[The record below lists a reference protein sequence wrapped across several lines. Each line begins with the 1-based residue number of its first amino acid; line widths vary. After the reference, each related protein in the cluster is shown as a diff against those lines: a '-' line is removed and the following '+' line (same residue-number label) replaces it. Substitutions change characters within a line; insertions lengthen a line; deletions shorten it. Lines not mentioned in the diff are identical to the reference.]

1 MPIEHD
7 SNRSDRLLRTMRP
20 VLSHDLPNQL
30 VALQGLLQMLE
41 LDEAASL
48 GAPAQETVFR
58 LQRVARRTCEMARF
72 LREVERLGS
81 YQCRLEEVQLAR
93 LMREVQGELQQ
104 RCPDVALA
112 CAFAGDVNTVFAD
125 ARLLTHALVEVLRC
139 LVDNKTGTMAL
150 QLTARHLGQDTELR
164 GELRWPSTPAASAIR
179 PVQSDCPRL
188 NKRLEIVLAQ
198 ELLAA
203 CGGRLTQV
211 QENADCSPFALLLPR
226 RIAHA

>member
-72 LREVERLGS
+72 LREVERESVTFRVPGGVPVTLPAPSSRRNHWPFLSDG
-81 YQCRLEEVQLAR
+81 
-93 LMREVQGELQQ
+93 
-104 RCPDVALA
+104 
-112 CAFAGDVNTVFAD
+112 GDS
-125 ARLLTHALVEVLRC
+125 
-139 LVDNKTGTMAL
+139 G
-150 QLTARHLGQDTELR
+150 G
-164 GELRWPSTPAASAIR
+164 GGASAEGSRRGQSRGLLGRRGRQMFSQVLQR
-179 PVQSDCPRL
+179 PRH
-188 NKRLEIVLAQ
+188 
-198 ELLAA
+198 
-203 CGGRLTQV
+203 
-211 QENADCSPFALLLPR
+211 ENR
-226 RIAHA
+226 RC